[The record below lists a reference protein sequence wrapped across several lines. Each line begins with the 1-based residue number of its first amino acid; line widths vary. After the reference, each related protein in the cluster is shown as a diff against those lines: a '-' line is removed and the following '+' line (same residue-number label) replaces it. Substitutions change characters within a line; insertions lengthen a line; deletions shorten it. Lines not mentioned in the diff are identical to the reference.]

1 MKSISLIILL
11 VIIFSINSSF
21 SQVRSQ
27 DSENSHFSDA
37 GSEDAKKIENIL
49 HNTAMTILENKSAKN
64 EKGGGDESGKITFK
78 VKKTNLWLKEKNT
91 DKKNLDQFAKTTLS
105 GKLYFPS
112 KDVLIIEKK
121 DIDRSTL
128 EGAVASVFSA
138 NRAGEIDWIA
148 ENFVDK
154 DKETIKELFV
164 NKKLLE
170 ESRADAE
177 KIVSIYLTGQA
188 AYKGSVLAFIEQN
201 YIDGR
206 KIREALAYRKT
217 EKGWKVTNEFSS
229 DETFD
234 IVFGALSSGEVSIKE
249 KEAQKQKPLK
259 DSKS

>member
-11 VIIFSINSSF
+11 VIVFSISSSF

-27 DSENSHFSDA
+27 DSENSDFSQTGA
-37 GSEDAKKIENIL
+37 EDAQKKIESIL
-49 HNTAMTILENKSAKN
+49 HNTAMTILENKSAK

-78 VKKTNLWLKEKNT
+78 VKKANLWLKEKNT
-91 DKKNLDQFAKTTLS
+91 DKKSPDQFVETTLS
-105 GKLYFPS
+105 GKLYFPP
-112 KDVLIIEKK
+112 KEVLTIEKK

-128 EGAVASVFSA
+128 EDAVASVFSA

-154 DKETIKELFV
+154 DKETIKKLFV

-188 AYKGSVLAFIEQN
+188 TYKGSVLAFIEQN

-229 DETFD
+229 DGTFD
-234 IVFGALSSGEVSIKE
+234 IVFGALSSGEVSIKGNDLKKETPIE
-249 KEAQKQKPLK
+249 K
-259 DSKS
+259 SKS